1 MSRVALALGLVL
13 AACGGAPAPGTTT
26 SAAATTR
33 YRVGDYVVYRY
44 FGRHIG
50 PEPRLLMEEVV
61 SQEGDTL
68 VIEVTLTEGHTQL
81 RRWRQTVIDT
91 EEHREANRVESLC
104 QFRSVDGQP
113 ETCVALANEGNA
125 DLLRMYEGLLVIPD
139 APATSAEETE
149 AQHTVG
155 GVEMT
160 CTDRVTQ
167 VLVGGAP
174 IDVTEIECP
183 EFLWTHAGAS
193 FVRADE
199 RSLLQV
205 TVEATGSGS

>member
-1 MSRVALALGLVL
+1 MTRCLLLSLAALAL
-13 AACGGAPAPGTTT
+13 ASCGGTSTAPTTAA
-26 SAAATTR
+26 SATGGTR

-61 SQEGDTL
+61 SQEGDRL
-68 VIEVTLTEGHTQL
+68 VLEVTLTEGHTVL
-81 RRWRQTVIDT
+81 RRWQQTVIDDAAN
-91 EEHREANRVESLC
+91 REANHVESLC
-104 QFRSVDGQP
+104 EYQG
-113 ETCVALANEGNA
+113 ETCVVLANEGNA
-125 DLLRMYEGLLVIPD
+125 DLLRMYEGLTVTPD
-139 APATSAEETE
+139 APPTTSEETE

-160 CTDRVTQ
+160 CTDRVTH
-167 VLVGGAP
+167 VLVGGEA
-174 IDVTEIECP
+174 IDITEIECP
-183 EFLWTHAGAS
+183 DFLWTHAGAS
-193 FVRADE
+193 FVREDK

>member
-1 MSRVALALGLVL
+1 MLALSTL
-13 AACGGAPAPGTTT
+13 AIVSACGGAPIASATTAPSSVAESG
-26 SAAATTR
+26 TR

-68 VIEVTLTEGHTQL
+68 VLEVTLTEGHTVL

-91 EEHREANRVESLC
+91 AANRDANRVESLC
-104 QFRSVDGQP
+104 EVQG
-113 ETCVALANEGNA
+113 ETCVVLANESNA
-125 DLLRMYEGLLVIPD
+125 DLFRMYDGLFITPD
-139 APATSAEETE
+139 APATQSEETE
-149 AQHTVG
+149 ATHTVG

-160 CTDRVTQ
+160 CTDRVTH
-167 VLVGGAP
+167 VLVAGEAVD
-174 IDVTEIECP
+174 ITEVECP
-183 EFLWTHAGAS
+183 DFLWTHAGAS
-193 FVRADE
+193 FLRADK

-205 TVEATGSGS
+205 TVEATGSGH